1 MPRLSDRRAIT
12 QYFVSFKK
20 GKGSGTVATF
30 LSFTGTLLPMDQ
42 VKKVAQQIAS
52 GM

>member
-1 MPRLSDRRAIT
+1 LT
-12 QYFVSFKK
+12 
-20 GKGSGTVATF
+20 
-30 LSFTGTLLPMDQ
+30 FTGTLLPLDQ

>member
-1 MPRLSDRRAIT
+1 LSIT
-12 QYFVSFKK
+12 
-20 GKGSGTVATF
+20 GGTQ
-30 LSFTGTLLPMDQ
+30 LPLDQ